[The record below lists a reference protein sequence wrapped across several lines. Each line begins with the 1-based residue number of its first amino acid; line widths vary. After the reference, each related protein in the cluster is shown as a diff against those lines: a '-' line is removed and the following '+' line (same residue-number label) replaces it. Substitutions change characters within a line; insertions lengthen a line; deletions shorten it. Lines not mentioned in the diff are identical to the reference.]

1 MPNKTEFIAIIVLCL
16 IVFVGC
22 GEKADK
28 YELDRNSKLT
38 QSDIKLLQKSYNDL
52 TKEEERQVIVAES
65 RMTAEE
71 MEMFKDELKRQYVE
85 KMEKHYSSRD
95 TAETAFEE
103 SFELSLKE
111 KRGELEIHDEK
122 IIEYRIA
129 EKSDVSFGDVIR
141 LSWEVVVNEKVST
154 EELKKL
160 SRDIVEQA
168 KKEKKFNAIVIGF
181 YDYEEYIG
189 SGYTL
194 GKVEYAPGGDW
205 AEARTVKAGDYKE
218 MNYNYDM
225 YEKDWS
231 LQLTQDEAKIYGD
244 WIKLI
249 NKEKSEAEALSEIA
263 KKNSITIEEVK
274 EILLKQSVWA
284 NNKI

>member
-1 MPNKTEFIAIIVLCL
+1 MPNKTGFIAIIVLCL

-22 GEKADK
+22 GEKANK

-38 QSDIKLLQKSYNDL
+38 QNDIKLLQKSYNDL
-52 TKEEERQVIVAES
+52 TKEEERQIIVAES

-71 MEMFKDELKRQYVE
+71 MEMFKDELKRQYIE
-85 KMEKHYSSRD
+85 KMERHYSSRD
-95 TAETAFEE
+95 AAETAFEE
-103 SFELSLKE
+103 NFEHSLKE

-122 IIEYRIA
+122 IMEYRIV
-129 EKSDVSFGDVIR
+129 EKGDASFGDVIR
-141 LSWEVVVNEKVST
+141 LSWEVVVNEKAST

-160 SRDIVEQA
+160 SRDIIEQA

-205 AEARTVKAGDYKE
+205 SEARTVKAGDYKK
-218 MNYNYDM
+218 MDYNYDL

-231 LQLTQDEAKIYGD
+231 LRLTQDEAEIYGD
-244 WIKLI
+244 WARLI
-249 NKEKSEAEALSEIA
+249 SEEKPEAEALNETA
-263 KKNSITIEEVK
+263 KKNNITTEKIK
-274 EILLKQSVWA
+274 EILSRQSTWTF
-284 NNKI
+284 NKE